1 MWRNTMVPVR
11 LYIVDARALIPVMIF
26 LVHWRWSTLYLA
38 GAGIAAFTVLEWFG
52 LTFPAA
58 RRTIRRFLVGSV
70 RPAIPAWKKRR
81 FA

>member
-1 MWRNTMVPVR
+1 MWRNTMRPVR
-11 LYIVDARALIPVMIF
+11 LFVIDARALIPVMVF
-26 LVHWRWSTLYLA
+26 VMHVRWGTLYLA
-38 GAGIAAFTVLEWFG
+38 CAGIAVFTVLEWFG

-58 RRTIRRFLVGSV
+58 IRTVRRYVVGAV

>member
-38 GAGIAAFTVLEWFG
+38 GAGSPSLPCWS
-52 LTFPAA
+52 
-58 RRTIRRFLVGSV
+58 GSG
-70 RPAIPAWKKRR
+70 
-81 FA
+81 